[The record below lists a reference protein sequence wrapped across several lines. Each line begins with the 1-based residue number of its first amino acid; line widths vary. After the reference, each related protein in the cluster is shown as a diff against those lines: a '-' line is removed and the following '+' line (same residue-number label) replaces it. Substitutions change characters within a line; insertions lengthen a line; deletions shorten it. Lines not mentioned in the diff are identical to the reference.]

1 MRQNR
6 KYTLLVAMVLMFTML
21 MPAGVWADSY
31 PSQAYVKEGEFTI
44 RFPNE
49 AWIITQESQRTD
61 EYFQTFGEDSY
72 EDTIA
77 YMKETDTCLQ
87 AIDKLFGWEA
97 WVEVVADDTFDFRG
111 IDQNMAQEFAN
122 LFSTVLK
129 NGGIEVEKAY
139 VVMHSFVPIMM
150 FAGISDGYN
159 YVLCMTYQN
168 GKSITINVSEGL
180 PGFMELEELIQTADN
195 IANGL
200 IFDAQKAVQKSG
212 GSNLQAADKTETT
225 VKNIGADAQPKYFE
239 GKLQKV
245 EVEETGVILSL
256 PEDMKWATRTG
267 GDIDYMAEVYHQ
279 SLDRWPS
286 YMESVI
292 SYLEAADPHSSLRIS
307 FLMMEAKAD
316 ESNYN
321 CRTDEELLSV
331 FAQKEKSGTLSLMTL
346 CDQWVWRNN
355 KETYLCTLYHFI
367 DDYCINAQTGVDGTF
382 YAVNLRDTDEGKL
395 RSLVDT
401 ILGNTYIPRQ
411 EGGEVLSLK
420 MGDREVSLPH
430 RWVVYNQDIQKNTD
444 GSEMEVV
451 TLDAYKEDGTR
462 GIVSLALTD
471 MYAAYYPFG
480 EDRQRTYFD
489 QAFGSLLLDEM
500 LKAWGVQGSSRVSY
514 GGCEVRLFR
523 PGGEDNCAAITGI
536 ANGYAFRL
544 EWMLL
549 AGNAMN
555 DELQPIVQSFVGD
568 LIKAL
573 KK

>member
-97 WVEVVADDTFDFRG
+97 WLDIAADDMFDFRG
-111 IDQNMAQEFAN
+111 IDQTMAEEYAN
-122 LFSTVLK
+122 LHLEV
-129 NGGIEVEKAY
+129 IENSGMQVEKSC
-139 VVMHSFVPIMM
+139 VVMHPYTPMMM
-150 FAGISDGYN
+150 FAGQSDGYN
-159 YVLCMTYQN
+159 YVLCMTYL
-168 GKSITINVSEGL
+168 GEKSIMINVSEVI
-180 PGFMELEELIQTADN
+180 PGFANLDELMKTAES
-195 IANGL
+195 IVNGL
-200 IFDAQKAVQKSG
+200 IFDAQKLDDKDAFRAKDKAVAKVKDTSAVTQ
-212 GSNLQAADKTETT
+212 TEY
-225 VKNIGADAQPKYFE
+225 PE
-239 GKLQKV
+239 GKIQKV

-256 PEDMKWATRTG
+256 PEGMKWATRTG

-279 SLDRWPS
+279 SFDRWPS

-331 FAQKEKSGTLSLMTL
+331 FAQTEKSGTLSLMTL

-420 MGDREVSLPH
+420 TGDREVALPH

-480 EDRQRTYFD
+480 EDRQRSSFD

-555 DELQPIVQSFVGD
+555 DELRPIVQSFVGD